1 MYVTCTV
8 SVGTANEHCS
18 SLVCIRVCVCVCDAV
33 PGVNDTAAHPNKG
46 EWCLGTLGRH
56 S

>member
-1 MYVTCTV
+1 M
-8 SVGTANEHCS
+8 SIAAR
-18 SLVCIRVCVCVCDAV
+18 LFAFVCVCVCVRVFDAV
-33 PGVNDTAAHPNKG
+33 PSVNDTAAHPNKG

>member
-1 MYVTCTV
+1 MII
-8 SVGTANEHCS
+8 AAR
-18 SLVCIRVCVCVCDAV
+18 LFAFVCVCVCVCVCMCVCVCDAV
-33 PGVNDTAAHPNKG
+33 PSVNDTAAHPNKG